1 MLQKDGQGITLCT
14 LKMAR
19 YVLQNITL
27 FPLFKTHND
36 MVCRHPDLESPII
49 SFWHFPGLESPG
61 QRLKVLE
68 SHGNLLNSSSK
79 AFRIYII

>member
-49 SFWHFPGLESPG
+49 SF
-61 QRLKVLE
+61 
-68 SHGNLLNSSSK
+68 
-79 AFRIYII
+79 